1 MSLTLLPAVD
11 VRDGKA
17 VRLRQGESGSET
29 DYGSPL
35 EAARTWAEAGAEW
48 IHLVDLDAAFG
59 TGNNR
64 AQLRE
69 IVHELGDKVN
79 IEMSGGVRDDDSL
92 SAALEA
98 GAARVNIG
106 TAALENPE
114 WTASVIKRYGD
125 RVAIGLDVRGH
136 TLAARGWVK
145 EGGDLFET
153 MKFLD
158 SVGCSR
164 YVVTDVARDGM
175 MSGPNIDL
183 LREVAERTDNHAVK
197 LGVFVDEAL
206 DFLDS
211 HGLPLEAVAVSCG
224 PGSYTGLR
232 IGVSM
237 AKGICYGRGVKLI
250 AVPTL
255 DLMAVPVLLGEHPEQ
270 EDALIVPMLDARRME
285 VYAEVLDR
293 SLKVVRPIQADIV
306 DAETYKEYLDGHH
319 VYFFGNGAAKC
330 METINHPH
338 AHLVEGIEPLA
349 KNMAPLAE
357 KRFVE
362 GKFED
367 VAYFVPFYLKDF
379 VAKMPKKLI

>member
-1 MSLTLLPAVD
+1 MRIFATYLRIYFLIMSCIL
-11 VRDGKA
+11 
-17 VRLRQGESGSET
+17 
-29 DYGSPL
+29 
-35 EAARTWAEAGAEW
+35 
-48 IHLVDLDAAFG
+48 
-59 TGNNR
+59 
-64 AQLRE
+64 
-69 IVHELGDKVN
+69 N
-79 IEMSGGVRDDDSL
+79 IETSTDVCS
-92 SAALEA
+92 
-98 GAARVNIG
+98 
-106 TAALENPE
+106 
-114 WTASVIKRYGD
+114 
-125 RVAIGLDVRGH
+125 VAISDSGQVIFN
-136 TLAARGWVK
+136 K
-145 EGGDLFET
+145 EDH
-153 MKFLD
+153 
-158 SVGCSR
+158 
-164 YVVTDVARDGM
+164 
-175 MSGPNIDL
+175 SGP
-183 LREVAERTDNHAVK
+183 NHAVK
-197 LGVFVDEAL
+197 LGVYVDEAL

-255 DLMAVPVLLGEHPEQ
+255 ELMAVPVLLGEHPEQ

-293 SLKVVRPIQADIV
+293 ALRVVRPIQADIV
-306 DAETYKEYLDGHH
+306 DANTYKEYLDQHP

-330 METINHPH
+330 METINHPN

>member
-1 MSLTLLPAVD
+1 MRIFATYLRIYFLIMSCIL
-11 VRDGKA
+11 
-17 VRLRQGESGSET
+17 
-29 DYGSPL
+29 
-35 EAARTWAEAGAEW
+35 
-48 IHLVDLDAAFG
+48 
-59 TGNNR
+59 
-64 AQLRE
+64 
-69 IVHELGDKVN
+69 N
-79 IEMSGGVRDDDSL
+79 IETSTDVCS
-92 SAALEA
+92 
-98 GAARVNIG
+98 
-106 TAALENPE
+106 
-114 WTASVIKRYGD
+114 
-125 RVAIGLDVRGH
+125 VAISDSGQVIFN
-136 TLAARGWVK
+136 K
-145 EGGDLFET
+145 EDH
-153 MKFLD
+153 
-158 SVGCSR
+158 
-164 YVVTDVARDGM
+164 
-175 MSGPNIDL
+175 SGP
-183 LREVAERTDNHAVK
+183 NHAVK
-197 LGVFVDEAL
+197 LGVYVDEAL

-255 DLMAVPVLLGEHPEQ
+255 ELMAVPVLLGEHPED

-293 SLKVVRPIQADIV
+293 ALKVVRPIQADIV
-306 DAETYKEYLDGHH
+306 DADTYKEYLDQHQ

-330 METINHPH
+330 METINHPN